1 MWKNKY
7 YKYKYFGVV
16 YKFSFSIWSTIE
28 KVLDYFYSWMILE
41 IKAGI
46 KNILYIDMMI
56 VVILFSKKLV
66 ILNAL
71 AIEWRK
77 LKNS

>member
-1 MWKNKY
+1 
-7 YKYKYFGVV
+7 
-16 YKFSFSIWSTIE
+16 
-28 KVLDYFYSWMILE
+28 MILE

-66 ILNAL
+66 I
-71 AIEWRK
+71 
-77 LKNS
+77 